1 MEAGMNYFDSWDDWD
16 TDWGGS
22 GGSNGGENTGGF
34 DSGNDWNTSTS
45 SNARPKPSGNDWGTR
60 PPAGGGPSGSGGYN
74 TGEKDVY
81 IIRGIAEN
89 PLRGMGGF
97 AKMFRGIPMSA
108 NNQINLSLMQSGSV
122 GHGGGALNGV
132 IFGKIEYQALGPG
145 MKVRVQGKNK
155 GGKFV
160 IQKMWDVDSGNMPIN
175 INHYWKDP
183 LDNGRQASAN
193 PFAVK
198 AALIFIVIALAALVL
213 FVKGGFTPATLDKII
228 LVIAIIAVLA
238 FIKIFNINI
247 FNNPFVQK
255 VLLFVGLVAVAL
267 FVPGGD
273 MIMTCA
279 IMLFALYLLLK
290 SIIK

>member
-1 MEAGMNYFDSWDDWD
+1 
-16 TDWGGS
+16 
-22 GGSNGGENTGGF
+22 
-34 DSGNDWNTSTS
+34 
-45 SNARPKPSGNDWGTR
+45 
-60 PPAGGGPSGSGGYN
+60 
-74 TGEKDVY
+74 
-81 IIRGIAEN
+81 
-89 PLRGMGGF
+89 
-97 AKMFRGIPMSA
+97 
-108 NNQINLSLMQSGSV
+108 
-122 GHGGGALNGV
+122 
-132 IFGKIEYQALGPG
+132 
-145 MKVRVQGKNK
+145 
-155 GGKFV
+155 
-160 IQKMWDVDSGNMPIN
+160 MWDVDSGNMPIN

-193 PFAVK
+193 PFVVK
-198 AALIFIVIALAALVL
+198 AAFIFIVIALAALVL